1 MTSPV
6 MAVVST
12 YRPPSEIADLVSALA
27 ENTRVLVIDDASP
40 CTFDQTLRSLTQIPT
55 VRVVRFARNAGIARS
70 LNVGLRVASTE
81 GVPWLLTLDQDS
93 VVAAEYPSRA
103 IELAHEAK
111 RAGLAVGAV
120 GAGNIQDASGAIRYP
135 TFTVHAGVT
144 AFTATH
150 EVIQSGT
157 LWDVAAVS
165 VFGGFREDL
174 GMDAVDAAACLSLR
188 ERGYGV
194 LVGPELTLHHQLGD
208 AQQIRL
214 LGRDVIRTGHSTQR
228 RQAMIRNR
236 LKLFPAEF
244 RQSPVHAFRTVRRA
258 AVNQMI
264 STVT

>member
-1 MTSPV
+1 MTPRV
-6 MAVVST
+6 VTVVST
-12 YRPPSEIADLVSALA
+12 YCPPKTVADLVSSIA
-27 ENTRVLVIDDASP
+27 ESTPVLVVDDASP
-40 CTFDQTLRSLTQIPT
+40 CTFDQTLHLLAQMQD

-70 LNVGLRVASTE
+70 LNTGLRFARE
-81 GVPWLLTLDQDS
+81 ADVPWLLTLDQDS
-93 VVAAEYPSRA
+93 TITPEYPAVA
-103 IELAHEAK
+103 IQLAHEAK

-120 GAGNIQDASGAIRYP
+120 GAGNIEDASGAIQYP
-135 TFTVHAGVT
+135 TFTVNAGGT

-165 VFGGFREDL
+165 ASSGFREDL
-174 GMDAVDAAACLSLR
+174 GMDAVDAAACLALR
-188 ERGYGV
+188 ERGYSV

-208 AQQIRL
+208 ARQIRL
-214 LGRDVIRTGHSTQR
+214 FGRDVIRTGHNSQR

-236 LKLFPAEF
+236 LRLFPAEF

-264 STVT
+264 STIT

>member
-1 MTSPV
+1 MTPQV
-6 MAVVST
+6 VAVVST
-12 YRPPSEIADLVSALA
+12 YCPPRKVADLVWRLA
-27 ENTRVLVIDDASP
+27 ESTPVLVIDDASP
-40 CTFDQTLRSLTQIPT
+40 CTFDETLRSLTKIT
-55 VRVVRFARNAGIARS
+55 NVRVVRFARNAGIARS

-93 VVAAEYPSRA
+93 AIAPEHPAMAIQLAGDASRS
-103 IELAHEAK
+103 
-111 RAGLAVGAV
+111 GLAVGAV
-120 GAGNIQDASGAIRYP
+120 GAGNIVDASGAIRYP
-135 TFTVHAGVT
+135 TFSVHAGGT

-157 LWDVAAVS
+157 LWDVATVS
-165 VFGGFREDL
+165 ASGGFREDL
-174 GMDAVDAAACLSLR
+174 GMDAVDAAACLALR
-188 ERGYGV
+188 ERGYRV

-208 AQQIRL
+208 ARQIRL

-258 AVNQMI
+258 VVNQMI
-264 STVT
+264 STIT